1 MKEQRGAQ
9 VCSTNVSGIK
19 RVSEETWR
27 RKTKE
32 LLKGLTRGLKVVAM
46 SEHSVFLIANFST

>member
-1 MKEQRGAQ
+1 M
-9 VCSTNVSGIK
+9 CSTNVSGIK
-19 RVSEETWR
+19 RVSEEKWR